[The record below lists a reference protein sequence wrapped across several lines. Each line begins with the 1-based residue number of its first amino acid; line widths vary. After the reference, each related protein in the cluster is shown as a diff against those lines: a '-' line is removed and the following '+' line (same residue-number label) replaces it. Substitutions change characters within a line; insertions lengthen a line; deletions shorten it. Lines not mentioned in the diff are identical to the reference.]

1 MSENQKKL
9 TAPARFDALN
19 EDASRLSESIFYI
32 VCSILVLS
40 VAAFGAVDFWAL
52 GFLSIFTGLIAVL
65 WIADAWFKKEFRVN
79 LNALQI
85 PLLGLI
91 LIGLIQLLPLRN
103 IEISGD
109 LLSIPAVASL
119 SLAAYSTRLMIV
131 QLIIYLVFLVVAD
144 TFVNNQNRLRKIVVT
159 IIVFGSVMAFFGI
172 LQRIANLEQIYGLRQ
187 ARQSVPFA
195 SYINQHHFA
204 ALMEMTV
211 GITFALLFGN
221 ATRNNKRVFLIIA
234 VVIMGV
240 ALVFTNSRGG
250 MISLLGVIGF
260 IIAANI
266 RQKTA
271 AKTDSPDEN
280 TSNVRRALA
289 FFSGG
294 LVLILALFGSVLML
308 GGDES
313 LLRGIGLGNHADVSS
328 GRIHFWQTA
337 LLIFRDYPIFGV
349 GLDAFGVA
357 FTSYDTWNGTF
368 RVEQAHND
376 YLQILADAGIL
387 GFGCVAAFIFL
398 LFKQGWRTVAESS
411 SQFRRATAIGALAG
425 CTGILIHSFFDFPLR
440 TPGNAFFFLILTV
453 LATASI
459 YQPRLTRKKKK
470 ITQINPASMLLL
482 IQDKRKT

>member
-1 MSENQKKL
+1 MSENQKK
-9 TAPARFDALN
+9 TSSSARRAALDAI
-19 EDASRLSESIFYI
+19 ASRWSGGIFYVI
-32 VCSILVLS
+32 CSILVLS
-40 VAAFGAVDFWAL
+40 VVAFGAVDFWAL
-52 GFLSIFTGLIAVL
+52 GFLSLLTGLIAVL
-65 WIADAWFKKEFRVN
+65 WIADAWFKKELSIN

-91 LIGLIQLLPLRN
+91 LIGLIQLLPFRHV
-103 IEISGD
+103 EIPGG

-119 SLAAYSTRLMIV
+119 SLAPYSTRLAIV
-131 QLIIYLVFLVVAD
+131 QLIIYIVFLAAAD

-159 IIVFGSVMAFFGI
+159 IIVFGSMMAFFGV
-172 LQRIANLEQIYGLRQ
+172 LQRLANLEQIYGLRQ
-187 ARQSVPFA
+187 TGQAIPFS

-204 ALMEMTV
+204 ALMEMTL
-211 GITFALLFGN
+211 GITLALLFGN
-221 ATRNNKRVFLIIA
+221 ATKNNKRVFLIIA
-234 VVIMGV
+234 VVIMGM
-240 ALVFTNSRGG
+240 AIIFTSSRGG
-250 MISLLGVIGF
+250 MVSLLGVIGF

-266 RQKTA
+266 RQKSA
-271 AKTDSPDEN
+271 AKINTPTEN
-280 TSNVRRALA
+280 SWSFRRTLA
-289 FFSGG
+289 FLGGG
-294 LVLILALFGSVLML
+294 LVLMLILFGSVLLL

-313 LLRGIGLGNHADVSS
+313 LLRGIGLGNETDVSN

-337 LLIFRDYPIFGV
+337 LQIFRDHPIFGA

-357 FTSYDTWNGTF
+357 FTHYDTWDGTF

-398 LFKQGWRTVAESS
+398 LFKQGWRTVAASS
-411 SQFRRATAIGALAG
+411 NPFRRSTAIGALAG

-459 YQPRLTRKKKK
+459 YQPRLSRKRTK
-470 ITQINPASMLLL
+470 TSQLNPSSVLLL
-482 IQDKRKT
+482 IQNKRKI